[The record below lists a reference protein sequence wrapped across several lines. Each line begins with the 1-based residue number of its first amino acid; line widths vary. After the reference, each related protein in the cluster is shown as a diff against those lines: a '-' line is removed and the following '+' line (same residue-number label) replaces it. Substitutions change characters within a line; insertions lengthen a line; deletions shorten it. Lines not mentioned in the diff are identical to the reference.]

1 MAEINEVFDDMGE
14 SIEKGFNNIK
24 KKFKDKPFLWLCLG
38 VALIALWVY
47 FTKDESSGSAETGG
61 EYYYPTGYSG
71 YPTVDG
77 YGGGVSGST
86 ESSDYT
92 DIMNDY
98 QNQLDQLESAYQQ
111 QLEDMEQSYADKF
124 GNLKVDV
131 EYWQGEAE
139 YWEEER
145 NYFYDENKKQ
155 QTTIQQQTAA
165 IEAQQILAAMKSNSE
180 LYNQLSGAEYAD
192 KRAQLHAENL
202 ELASYIGATY
212 DDKTGAYYI
221 DGQRLYSSSM
231 TQAQELALITGKGS
245 GSSGGGSTVKN
256 TDPVAYDSKYDYQ
269 KAIIEQLNHNGPVS
283 SIEYLNA
290 QRNAKIAAS
299 GKTTAQANTAYDKN
313 VDYQAAIDK
322 AKAIGASQEV
332 IDNLAAQREA
342 KIKGENLTQ
351 YMK

>member
-47 FTKDESSGSAETGG
+47 FTKDESRAESGG

-71 YPTVDG
+71 YPTTEG
-77 YGGGVSGST
+77 GSYGSGSFD
-86 ESSDYT
+86 SSEYEN
-92 DIMNDY
+92 MLNG
-98 QNQLDQLESAYQQ
+98 LEDSYLQ
-111 QLEDMEQSYADKF
+111 QLEQMEQQYADKF
-124 GNLKVDV
+124 GNLSADL

-139 YWEEER
+139 YWEDER
-145 NYFYDENKKQ
+145 NYYYGENKKQ
-155 QTTIQQQTAA
+155 QTTIEQQTAA

-180 LYNQLSGAEYAD
+180 LYNQLSGSQYAA
-192 KRAQLHAENL
+192 KREQLHEENL
-202 ELASYIGATY
+202 ALAELIGATY

-256 TDPVAYDSKYDYQ
+256 TDPVVYDSKYDYQ

-299 GKTTAQANTAYDKN
+299 GKTTAQVNTAYDKN

-332 IDNLAAQREA
+332 IDNLTAQREA